1 MGTGSGEEVVQA
13 GDETVEGGGGLADFV
28 VVVRGQP
35 AGQVGFAGGDLGQRV
50 AQLGQAAKQPAQR
63 VGGQGDAE
71 AGAGEAGQPL
81 LKQQSAQRCQHCG
94 LVDDA
99 GQHPVRAGNRGC
111 GEIAGA
117 PVERQLAHG
126 GVVAGLRQPL
136 RGEAGDDFADRAQAG
151 IALRV
156 GDDAA
161 VAGGEKGIAA
171 TQPHV
176 ADAGAD
182 FAKQDV
188 AGGDADDAAVAAD
201 RAGDGDP
208 ELLRAGEEIG
218 RGDAGFL
225 ALVGQPV
232 PRAGGR
238 IVAGRRAFGGEVV
251 MHLPVGEAG
260 KGLVEEAGQLR
271 QLQAGRQFVAGAEA
285 DGQGF
290 DRRPA
295 LTQPLPERLAVAG
308 DAGLQL
314 LFDTVADFVVQAL
327 VGEQR
332 LDRDDAANQGS
343 DAEQQAGF
351 ERHGEG
357 SGGVFRVLRRGP
369 CTGGRGAFSIAC
381 RVPAEVA
388 VRMFLSD

>member
-1 MGTGSGEEVVQA
+1 MTSPTGRK
-13 GDETVEGGGGLADFV
+13 LASF
-28 VVVRGQP
+28 
-35 AGQVGFAGGDLGQRV
+35 
-50 AQLGQAAKQPAQR
+50 
-63 VGGQGDAE
+63 
-71 AGAGEAGQPL
+71 
-81 LKQQSAQRCQHCG
+81 CG
-94 LVDDA
+94 WVTMR
-99 GQHPVRAGNRGC
+99 PSR
-111 GEIAGA
+111 
-117 PVERQLAHG
+117 
-126 GVVAGLRQPL
+126 
-136 RGEAGDDFADRAQAG
+136 
-151 IALRV
+151 
-156 GDDAA
+156 
-161 VAGGEKGIAA
+161 GGEKGVAA
-171 TQPHV
+171 AQPHV

-188 AGGDADDAAVAAD
+188 AGGDADDPAVAAD
-201 RAGDGDP
+201 RAGDGDA
-208 ELLRAGEEIG
+208 EFLRAGKEIR

-225 ALVGQPV
+225 ALAGQPV

-314 LFDTVADFVVQAL
+314 LFDAVADFVVQAL

-332 LDRDDAANQGS
+332 LDRDDAADQGG

-351 ERHGEG
+351 EGHGEA
-357 SGGVFRVLRRGP
+357 P
-369 CTGGRGAFSIAC
+369 GAFSGFC
-381 RVPAEVA
+381 GVDRVPGGGERFRLHVA
-388 VRMFLSD
+388 CQPRSLHACFYLLDF